1 MKKEYCF
8 FYLEMALKKA
18 DDLHIYAFENVSHI
32 PTAKLIEIFRINLK
46 KDPFIVDG
54 YLLTKTQY
62 KKHKK
67 YLNTNIG
74 SMNLDVFEYCLMQY
88 ACDDYKQIRKLYKEN
103 LME

>member
-8 FYLEMALKKA
+8 FYLEMAIKKT
-18 DDLHIYAFENVSHI
+18 DDLNIYAFKNVSHI
-32 PTAKLIEIFRINLK
+32 PTAKLIDIFKINLK

-54 YLLTKTQY
+54 YFLTKTQY

-67 YLNTNIG
+67 YLKKNVG
-74 SMNLDVFEYCLMQY
+74 PLNLDVFEYCLRQY
-88 ACDDYKQIRKLYKEN
+88 SSDDYNDIRKLYKEN